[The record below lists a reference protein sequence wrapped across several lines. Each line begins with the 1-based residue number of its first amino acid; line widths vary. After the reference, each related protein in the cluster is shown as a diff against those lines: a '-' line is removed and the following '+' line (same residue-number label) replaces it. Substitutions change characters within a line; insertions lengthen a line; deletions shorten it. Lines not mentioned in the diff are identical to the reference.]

1 MTPHESKVNDCS
13 SLASLVP
20 KGGAKTF
27 SMSAKRWIKG
37 TACVHIFCVYIM
49 RHDDDGVFFSPG
61 RRCWSLPPFI
71 GLPMSCH
78 RNQIRPIN
86 RSQIH
91 AQPRQLQPLRRPR
104 SWPGRL
110 MKRESRRRWYELN
123 PKSARQKKAIVTD
136 QASGAKAVARPKG
149 QCSAETKGMH
159 NLI

>member
-1 MTPHESKVNDCS
+1 MKAKSMIALLWQVLCQKGARRHSQCLPNAGSREP
-13 SLASLVP
+13 LVF
-20 KGGAKTF
+20 TF
-27 SMSAKRWIKG
+27 FG
-37 TACVHIFCVYIM
+37 VYIM
-49 RHDDDGVFFSPG
+49 RHDDDGGFFSRG

-136 QASGAKAVARPKG
+136 QASGAKVVARPKS
-149 QCSAETKGMH
+149 QCGAETKGMH